1 MTYSLVPEIQMK
13 DGRNI
18 PRLAFG
24 TWPLKGQEAVKAVR
38 NAIELG
44 YRLID
49 TAESYEN
56 EDALGEGI
64 RASGVPR
71 EQLFIT
77 TKFNKEWHSRN
88 GVRIACESSLR
99 KLGVDYIDL
108 YLIHWPN
115 PQQDRYVEAFEG
127 MTDLVDAG
135 LIRSAGVSNFKP
147 SHLERLLSAGLFP
160 HVNQIQLDPQRPRN
174 EDVAFHEKHDIVTQ
188 AWSPLDSE
196 GKLLAKRPITSIA
209 QEMNLSPAQIV
220 LRWHLQR
227 GYVPIARSGNPQR
240 QRENINIFGF
250 ELNNEQMRLINAL
263 TNENVAIYD
272 SDTFGH

>member
-1 MTYSLVPEIQMK
+1 MTCSLVPEIQMK
-13 DGRNI
+13 NGRKI
-18 PRLAFG
+18 PRLGFG
-24 TWPLKGQEAVKAVR
+24 TWPLRGREAATAVR
-38 NAIELG
+38 DAIELG

-64 RASGVPR
+64 RASGIPR

-88 GVRIACESSLR
+88 GVRTACESSLR
-99 KLGVDYIDL
+99 KLRTDYIDL

-115 PQQDRYVEAFEG
+115 PQQGRYVEAFEG
-127 MTDLVDAG
+127 MMDLIDAG

-147 SHLERLLSAGLFP
+147 SHLERLFSAGLFP
-160 HVNQIQLDPQRPRN
+160 QVNQIQLDPQRPRD
-174 EDVAFHEKHDIVTQ
+174 EDVAFHEKHHIVTQ

-196 GKLLAKRPITSIA
+196 GKLIAKRPITALA
-209 QEMNLSPAQIV
+209 QEMNLSAAQII
-220 LRWHLQR
+220 LRWHLQK
-227 GYVPIARSGNPQR
+227 GSVPLARSGNPQR
-240 QRENINIFGF
+240 QRENIDIFGF
-250 ELNNEQMRLINAL
+250 ELTDEQMRSLSAL
-263 TNENVAIYD
+263 ADEKATLYD

>member
-1 MTYSLVPEIQMK
+1 
-13 DGRNI
+13 
-18 PRLAFG
+18 
-24 TWPLKGQEAVKAVR
+24 
-38 NAIELG
+38 
-44 YRLID
+44 
-49 TAESYEN
+49 
-56 EDALGEGI
+56 
-64 RASGVPR
+64 
-71 EQLFIT
+71 
-77 TKFNKEWHSRN
+77 
-88 GVRIACESSLR
+88 VRIACESSLR

-220 LRWHLQR
+220 LRWHFQR